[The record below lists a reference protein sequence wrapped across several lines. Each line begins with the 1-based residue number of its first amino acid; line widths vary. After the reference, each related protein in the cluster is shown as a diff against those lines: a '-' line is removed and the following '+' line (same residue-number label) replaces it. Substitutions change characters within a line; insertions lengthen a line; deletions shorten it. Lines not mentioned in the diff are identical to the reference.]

1 MDNIKKPKS
10 KQKKVPVRAFT
21 KEEQRKLVDVL
32 TTQPINYKE
41 QMLLSLFTGM
51 RMGEVNALFVNDV
64 NLNFKRLTISKTI
77 SRGEKGCAVL
87 SDTAKTNAGQR
98 VIVLVDSVMDLL
110 VECIGNKKNGLI
122 FLKNGK
128 MITTSQVNA
137 QFNRMLKKYDIID
150 NSILDGK
157 IDLHSLRHT
166 FGTRCAEAGMPPKV
180 LQEIMG
186 HTDISIT
193 MNTYFYATKDYMMEN
208 IQRVTDILDSEGLM
222 FPRTKDDLKQNK
234 TS

>member
-1 MDNIKKPKS
+1 MKI
-10 KQKKVPVRAFT
+10 
-21 KEEQRKLVDVL
+21 
-32 TTQPINYKE
+32 
-41 QMLLSLFTGM
+41 
-51 RMGEVNALFVNDV
+51 
-64 NLNFKRLTISKTI
+64 
-77 SRGEKGCAVL
+77 
-87 SDTAKTNAGQR
+87 
-98 VIVLVDSVMDLL
+98 
-110 VECIGNKKNGLI
+110 
-122 FLKNGK
+122 
-128 MITTSQVNA
+128 
-137 QFNRMLKKYDIID
+137 KKYDIID